1 MDNFLYFILIH
12 ALGVWSPGPG
22 FLLVAENSLVYNKKI
37 AILSSLVIQISYII
51 QIVLIINGLG
61 AIIKNNHYIEF
72 IINVFGGLF
81 LLYFAF
87 KAYKNNNFQKLTKN
101 YDKLE
106 LKKSQISQIL
116 ITAFLI
122 GITNTKG
129 FTNYLMYL
137 TTFPA
142 KGYEIYY
149 GAWIPFACFCYH
161 MIMINIINSE
171 KIKNALIRN
180 SRLIA
185 KLLCCSLVL
194 FALKVLNLAR
204 INLINIISS
213 FN

>member
-1 MDNFLYFILIH
+1 MDNFLYFVCVH

-37 AILSSLVIQISYII
+37 AILSSLVIQLSYII
-51 QIVLIINGLG
+51 QIILIINGLG
-61 AIIKNNHYIEF
+61 AIIKNNHYIAF
-72 IINVFGGLF
+72 TINFFGGLF

-101 YDKLE
+101 YDKLS
-106 LKKSQISQIL
+106 LQQNQIFKIL
-116 ITAFLI
+116 LTAFLI

-161 MIMINIINSE
+161 MIMINIISRH
-171 KIKNALIRN
+171 KIRN
-180 SRLIA
+180 TLVRNSKLIA
-185 KLLCCSLVL
+185 KVLCFSLVL
-194 FALKVLNLAR
+194 FAIKVLNLAR
-204 INLINIISS
+204 IDLIKILYQ
-213 FN
+213 